1 MRIIFII
8 ELWAI
13 MNSIL
18 NELCLTLTD
27 IKKTYLDHQQLS
39 SKLSNVFY

>member
-1 MRIIFII
+1 MRTIFII

-27 IKKTYLDHQQLS
+27 IKK
-39 SKLSNVFY
+39 KLSGPSTVEFKAI